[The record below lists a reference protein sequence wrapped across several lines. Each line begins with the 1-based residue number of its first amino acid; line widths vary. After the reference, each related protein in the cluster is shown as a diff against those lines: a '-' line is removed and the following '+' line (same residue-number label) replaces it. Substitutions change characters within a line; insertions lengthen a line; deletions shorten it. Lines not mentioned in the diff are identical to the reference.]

1 MKNASLILP
10 LLFCVTSSW
19 SQISPRV
26 ENTSLNMP
34 AEMFSSVV
42 YELENINPGEIGHPM
57 ALVSPLRDDRLFVVD
72 RLGIV
77 RVIDGLNS
85 PSPSVFLDI
94 SDRVESDFLEEGL
107 LGLTF
112 QSKFTILD

>member
-1 MKNASLILP
+1 MKNASLILS
-10 LLFCVTSSW
+10 LLLCVTSFW

-34 AEMFSSVV
+34 ADMFSSVV
-42 YELENINPGEIGHPM
+42 CELENINPGEIGHPM
-57 ALVSPLRDDRLFVVD
+57 TLVSPPRDDRLFVVY
-72 RLGIV
+72 RVGIV
-77 RVIDGLNS
+77 RVIDDLNS
-85 PSPSVFLDI
+85 RSSSVFFDI
-94 SDRVESDFLEEGL
+94 SDRAESDFLEEGL